1 MAQIAWLRPSTQ
13 GEHVTTR
20 RACHLK
26 TPLTT
31 RLSAVMAIQWLVHAC
46 TMPPV
51 RNTSYSCGTTDTA
64 PTNRPAIQSV
74 SKTGRL
80 FMSACTSAA
89 SARAPG
95 SMCTTGS
102 ESASVW
108 YKPRCTTTTRCWS
121 HSTIAKEHT
130 SASW

>member
-1 MAQIAWLRPSTQ
+1 MAQIVWLKPFTQ
-13 GEHVTTR
+13 GEHVSSK
-20 RACHLK
+20 RACPVK
-26 TPLTT
+26 TPLIA
-31 RLSAVMAIQWLVHAC
+31 RLTAIVAIQWLVHAC
-46 TMPPV
+46 TAPPV
-51 RNTSYSCGTTDTA
+51 LDTTHGRDSTDTT

-108 YKPRCTTTTRCWS
+108 YKPRCTTTNRCWS
-121 HSTIAKEHT
+121 HSTIAREHT
-130 SASW
+130 STSW